1 MLNLIQSAVASGEE
15 GELEGEEGVY
25 KVLEAQGRRLEVEE
39 LVLVPQEQEK
49 HLKQLVGLPHHHDD
63 V

>member
-1 MLNLIQSAVASGEE
+1 MLNLIQSAVALGEE
-15 GELEGEEGVY
+15 GELEGEEGEY
-25 KVLEAQGRRLEVEE
+25 KVLGAQERRLGVGG
-39 LVLVPQEQEK
+39 LGVVPQELEK

>member
-1 MLNLIQSAVASGEE
+1 MGEE
-15 GELEGEEGVY
+15 GELEGEEGEY
-25 KVLEAQGRRLEVEE
+25 KVLGAQERRLGVGG
-39 LVLVPQEQEK
+39 LGVVPQELEK